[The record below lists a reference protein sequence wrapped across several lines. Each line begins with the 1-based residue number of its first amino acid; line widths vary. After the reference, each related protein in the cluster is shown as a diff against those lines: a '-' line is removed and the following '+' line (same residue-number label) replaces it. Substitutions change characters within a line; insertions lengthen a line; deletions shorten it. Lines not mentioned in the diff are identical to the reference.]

1 MTGRGALTV
10 VSLACAVVAG
20 GCSTSYQEIPIETPI
35 QPKLDVR
42 PFSRVYVAGF
52 ITAGTQD
59 VEVGDPAADRCSAG
73 GLDGPG
79 RGLRPGEREEGVAVG
94 EELGDDGGADQAGA
108 AGDEDLHEVLL
119 E

>member
-20 GCSTSYQEIPIETPI
+20 GCSTSYQEVPIETPI

-52 ITAGTQD
+52 ITAGTTSMATWKPC
-59 VEVGDPAADRCSAG
+59 GCCAASCGTKASSG
-73 GLDGPG
+73 
-79 RGLRPGEREEGVAVG
+79 
-94 EELGDDGGADQAGA
+94 
-108 AGDEDLHEVLL
+108 
-119 E
+119 